1 MTATGRGPSNGAVIE
16 NRTFAEM
23 EVGDTASI
31 THTVTQQDIELFA
44 FVSGDVNPAHLDPA
58 YASTTLFRHIIAHG
72 MISAGLISAVLGT
85 KLPGPGTIY
94 IAQSLSFRRPVSVGD
109 TITATVTV
117 TEKRE
122 IKQDVVLDCRC
133 VNQRGQEVVTGR
145 ADVRAPV
152 EKVRRPVAE
161 LPEVRVARHERYK
174 ELLARAADGVPVR
187 TAVVYPCSAAALR
200 AMTQARAAALIEPIL
215 IGPATVI
222 EQVACESEIDISGL
236 RIVDSANPRS
246 AAEQAMA
253 LAVAGELEML
263 VQGSLGSD
271 DLLAA
276 VAASALRTA
285 RRLSHVYLLDV
296 PGHPRLLLLTDAMV
310 TVSPDL
316 EAKRGI
322 IQNAI
327 DLARAAGIE
336 TPRVAVLS
344 ASETIDTKLAST
356 TDAAVLSK
364 MADRGQITGGLV
376 DGPLTFDQAVSPQAA
391 AGEGIA
397 SEVAGRADI
406 LVAPDLETG
415 NLLAGQLTSLAGA
428 DAAGVVLG
436 ARVPIVLTSSGEGER
451 VRLASFAVAVL
462 QARAR
467 RKPASG

>member
-1 MTATGRGPSNGAVIE
+1 MIE
-16 NRTFAEM
+16 
-23 EVGDTASI
+23 
-31 THTVTQQDIELFA
+31 H
-44 FVSGDVNPAHLDPA
+44 
-58 YASTTLFRHIIAHG
+58 
-72 MISAGLISAVLGT
+72 
-85 KLPGPGTIY
+85 
-94 IAQSLSFRRPVSVGD
+94 
-109 TITATVTV
+109 
-117 TEKRE
+117 
-122 IKQDVVLDCRC
+122 
-133 VNQRGQEVVTGR
+133 
-145 ADVRAPV
+145 
-152 EKVRRPVAE
+152 
-161 LPEVRVARHERYK
+161 VAR
-174 ELLARAADGVPVR
+174 
-187 TAVVYPCSAAALR
+187 
-200 AMTQARAAALIEPIL
+200 
-215 IGPATVI
+215 
-222 EQVACESEIDISGL
+222 ESEIDVGGL
-236 RIVDSANPRS
+236 RIVDTADSQA

-253 LAVAGELEML
+253 LALAGDVEML

-271 DLLAA
+271 ELLAA

-296 PGHPRLLLLTDAMV
+296 PGHPRLLLLTDAVV

-336 TPRVAVLS
+336 LPRVAVLS

-356 TDAAVLSK
+356 TDAAVLPK

-415 NLLAGQLTSLAGA
+415 NVLARQLTSLAGA

-436 ARVPIVLTSSGEGER
+436 ARVPNVLTSGGGGER
-451 VRLASFAVAVL
+451 VSLASFALAVV